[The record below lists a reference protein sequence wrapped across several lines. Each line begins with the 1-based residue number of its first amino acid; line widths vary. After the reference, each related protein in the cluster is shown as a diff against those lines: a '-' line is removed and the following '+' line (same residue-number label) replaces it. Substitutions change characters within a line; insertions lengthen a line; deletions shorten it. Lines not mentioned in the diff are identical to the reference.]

1 MFSTSS
7 QPLTHYLQT
16 AIRVDLPHIPGTKPP
31 LALLIYPEVI
41 VQVLALIV
49 THGNVGPTNHDLS
62 TGVGLVLAGVST
74 LETQWEDKSEAWW

>member
-41 VQVLALIV
+41 VQVLTLIV
-49 THGNVGPTNHDLS
+49 THGNIGPTNHDLS
-62 TGVGLVLAGVST
+62 TGVGLVLAGVAALGT
-74 LETQWEDKSEAWW
+74 KLEYKSEA